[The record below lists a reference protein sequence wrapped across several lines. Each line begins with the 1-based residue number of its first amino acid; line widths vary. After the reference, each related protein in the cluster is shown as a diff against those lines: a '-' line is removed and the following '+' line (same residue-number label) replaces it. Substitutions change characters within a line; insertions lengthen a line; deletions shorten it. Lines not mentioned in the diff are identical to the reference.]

1 MFQNKP
7 RRFSRRR
14 PMSRGGHSH
23 NGGGDQPRLRSNSF
37 SHNQSR
43 NKFRPSLST
52 EKLLEKYN
60 TLAKE
65 AISSGDKTLGE
76 NYLQHADHY
85 MRVIEDRNKIRS
97 QTKIN
102 VVGKPIES
110 NKSLPTN
117 NSNKVSPVK
126 SEE

>member
-1 MFQNKP
+1 
-7 RRFSRRR
+7 
-14 PMSRGGHSH
+14 MSRGGHSH
-23 NGGGDQPRLRSNSF
+23 NGGGDQSRLRSNSF
-37 SHNQSR
+37 SNNQSR

-85 MRVIEDRNKIRS
+85 MRVIEDRNKIRN

-102 VVGKPIES
+102 VVGKPIEN

-117 NSNKVSPVK
+117 NSSKVSPVK